1 MTLDAR
7 IITAVVLTG
16 AMTTSLVLAQ
26 GAGAPPPQGQP
37 PAGQTPPAPAG
48 GRQGGAGRAGGYTQY
63 TRPPASDDVIV
74 RGKSLY
80 GANCAG
86 CHAIDLRGTADGKN
100 PNLLRSGVA
109 LRDQKGEL
117 IGARVAKH
125 TPPLT
130 LTEADA
136 VAIAE
141 YIHSVHATMGGQ
153 GSPPGRN
160 PTNVTLNV
168 LVGDAKNGETAFNAA
183 CAVCHSVTGNGN
195 LRGIGSKFADPRALQ
210 NGWVSGSS
218 STFGGGGRGGGGP
231 VPAVVTL
238 ADGSRLEGTLLRED
252 DFLVTLLLPDG
263 TRKVMARANG
273 VPRVEIKDPKAGH
286 VAAIVKLAHDDK
298 QNNLLHDITAYL
310 WTIK

>member
-1 MTLDAR
+1 MTVDAR
-7 IITAVVLTG
+7 IIAAVVLTG
-16 AMTTSLVLAQ
+16 AMSTSPLLAQ
-26 GAGAPPPQGQP
+26 G
-37 PAGQTPPAPAG
+37 
-48 GRQGGAGRAGGYTQY
+48 GRAGGYTQY

-74 RGKSLY
+74 RGKALY

-86 CHAIDLRGTADGKN
+86 CHAIDLRGTVDGKN

-109 LRDQKGEL
+109 LRDRKGEL
-117 IGARVAKH
+117 IGARVATH

-130 LTEADA
+130 LTEADT

-168 LVGDAKNGETAFNAA
+168 LVGDAKNGETTFNAA
-183 CAVCHSVTGNGN
+183 CAACHSVTGN
-195 LRGIGSKFADPRALQ
+195 LKGIGSKFADPRALQ
-210 NGWVSGSS
+210 NAWVSGSS

-298 QNNLLHDITAYL
+298 QNAMLHDITAYL